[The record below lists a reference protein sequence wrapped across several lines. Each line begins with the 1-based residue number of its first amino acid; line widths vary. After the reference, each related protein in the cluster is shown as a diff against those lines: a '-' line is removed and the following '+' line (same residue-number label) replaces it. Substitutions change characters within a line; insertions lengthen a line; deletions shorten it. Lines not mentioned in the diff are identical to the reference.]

1 MSFSTFVTVNL
12 YLLVLDKNTTVSES
26 IFIENLDGAKVNLV
40 FIGLLDNLCC

>member
-26 IFIENLDGAKVNLV
+26 IFIETLDGAKVNLV
-40 FIGLLDNLCC
+40 FIGLLDNLSC